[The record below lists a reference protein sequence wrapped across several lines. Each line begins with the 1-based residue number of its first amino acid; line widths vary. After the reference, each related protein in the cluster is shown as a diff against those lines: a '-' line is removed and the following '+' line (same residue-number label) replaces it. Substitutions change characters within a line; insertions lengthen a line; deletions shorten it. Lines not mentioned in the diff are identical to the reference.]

1 MRIPITRDIKI
12 KLLKWLKNGYVDTL
26 DIPEIQTTGA
36 QEFLALMQSASVVD
50 DDEVA
55 EEPLTPR

>member
-12 KLLKWLKNGYVDTL
+12 KLLKWLKSGYVDTL

-50 DDEVA
+50 D
-55 EEPLTPR
+55 EPQNPQQR

>member
-1 MRIPITRDIKI
+1 MKIPITREIKI
-12 KLLKWLKNGYVDTL
+12 KLLKWLKNGCIDTL

-36 QEFLALMQSASVVD
+36 QEFLALMQSASIAD

-55 EEPLTPR
+55 DEPLTPR

>member
-36 QEFLALMQSASVVD
+36 QEFLELMKRASVEDDD
-50 DDEVA
+50 DDE
-55 EEPLTPR
+55 PLNPQQR